1 MCVMTSLFQRSL
13 LVTLALALVCRSG
26 MNLCADEVE
35 VWDDKHQKKTR
46 YIGAILEFKQ
56 TYLSIELANGAL
68 REIPVERIS
77 DFVADW
83 GQAFSQAEVLRAD
96 FQFKEALPLY
106 RQAFRNHAAVWLR
119 RHNTARQIAC
129 LSALGQW
136 VDAADLY
143 IEGLNSVNDDAL
155 YLEILPLIWSRQTIT
170 PQMVQRA
177 SNWVST
183 ENSEITQLL
192 GASWL
197 MDSPKRTDAISTLTR
212 IENSNNSNLALLAAA
227 QKWRPLVPTVQESQL
242 QRWQQIILRMPHNLR
257 AGPYYLLAHGF
268 ARNDESQ
275 NAILNWMRVP
285 IHYPGQYQLSAEAL
299 LESAR
304 LLDQLEQ
311 DKEAVRLLRE
321 VTGKYQ
327 DTFAARRAE
336 AIVGQI
342 QSRLSPKEN

>member
-1 MCVMTSLFQRSL
+1 MTSLFQRSL
-13 LVTLALALVCRSG
+13 LVILTLALVCLSALK
-26 MNLCADEVE
+26 LCADEVE
-35 VWDDKHQKKTR
+35 VWDDKRQKKTR
-46 YIGAILEFKQ
+46 YVGTILEFKQ
-56 TYLSIELANGAL
+56 TFISIELANGAL
-68 REIPVERIS
+68 REIPVERLS

-83 GQAFSQAEVLRAD
+83 GMAFGQAEILRAD
-96 FQFKEALPLY
+96 FQFDDALPLY
-106 RQAFRNHAAVWLR
+106 RQAFRNHNSVWLR
-119 RHNTARQIAC
+119 RHNIARQIAC

-136 VDAADLY
+136 VEAADLY
-143 IEGLNSVNDDAL
+143 IEGLSSVNDDAL

-170 PQMVQRA
+170 PQMLQRA
-177 SNWVST
+177 SNWISSDS
-183 ENSEITQLL
+183 SEITQLL

-197 MDSPKRTDAISTLTR
+197 MDSPKRTDAITTLTR
-212 IENSNNSNLALLAAA
+212 IENSNNSSLALLAAT
-227 QKWRPLVPTVQESQL
+227 QKWRPLVPMVKESQL
-242 QRWQQIILRMPHNLR
+242 QRWQQIVLRMPHTLR

-268 ARNDESQ
+268 ARNNESQ

-304 LLDQLEQ
+304 VLDQLER
-311 DKEAVRLLRE
+311 DTEAVRLLRE

-342 QSRLSPKEN
+342 QNRLSPNEK